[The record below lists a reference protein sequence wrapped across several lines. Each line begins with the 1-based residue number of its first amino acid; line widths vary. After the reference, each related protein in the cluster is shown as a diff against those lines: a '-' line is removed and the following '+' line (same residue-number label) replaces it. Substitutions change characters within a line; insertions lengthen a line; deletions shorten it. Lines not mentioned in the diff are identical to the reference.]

1 LFNLIFLYILD
12 PIGDF
17 IKNIEALH
25 SIKPVSTIDIFKVF
39 CTVSN
44 NICISTNFVY
54 YQFSYLLRFL
64 KELPMKTEEGPP
76 IKEVK
81 SKGFSIKTFFFGFS
95 FGEFIAILTIL
106 FLVYAVL
113 HDIVCKYAN

>member
-1 LFNLIFLYILD
+1 
-12 PIGDF
+12 
-17 IKNIEALH
+17 
-25 SIKPVSTIDIFKVF
+25 
-39 CTVSN
+39 
-44 NICISTNFVY
+44 
-54 YQFSYLLRFL
+54 
-64 KELPMKTEEGPP
+64 MKTEEGPP